1 MRVKRFEEIQVSQQT
16 TKQAIA
22 SANTSENTESYKMSK
37 SLRVDTSQASL
48 GKSTTPTHETTSEA
62 TTSATLLDDIRT
74 LSAEISREH
83 AKVEKVGEPSSKT
96 TSSASQPSAST
107 SPNLSSSSRP
117 GHSRKN
123 TATTHKEKDLSGS
136 VPLPST
142 SEAKYNKVAADKN
155 LQSYDSL
162 ESDF

>member
-1 MRVKRFEEIQVSQQT
+1 
-16 TKQAIA
+16 
-22 SANTSENTESYKMSK
+22 MSK

-48 GKSTTPTHETTSEA
+48 GKSATPKPEHFNETASEA

-83 AKVEKVGEPSSKT
+83 AKVEKVGEPSSKS
-96 TSSASQPSAST
+96 TSSSSNPSAST
-107 SPNLSSSSRP
+107 SPNLSSSRP

-142 SEAKYNKVAADKN
+142 SEAKDNKVAADKN
-155 LQSYDSL
+155 LQSYESL
-162 ESDF
+162 ESEFKERRGSADVIFQKVRTESPNTAMSEA